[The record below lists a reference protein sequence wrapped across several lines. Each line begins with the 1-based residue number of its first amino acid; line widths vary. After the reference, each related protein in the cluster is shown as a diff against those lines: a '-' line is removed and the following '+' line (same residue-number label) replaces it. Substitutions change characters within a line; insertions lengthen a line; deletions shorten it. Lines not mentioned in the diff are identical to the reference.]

1 MYAGDGIHV
10 AHVTEE
16 GEALGD
22 VGRYG
27 EVIFEDLDELKRGRW
42 VGLGCEDG
50 VGKVL
55 DEEHLG
61 GAEEAV
67 VIGLVVGPELGP
79 VDVVVVFV
87 GHAHVAEGYDE
98 EVVIGSRPIDI
109 EVEGHVAAGLVGG
122 MEVDGEG
129 AEL

>member
-1 MYAGDGIHV
+1 M

-79 VDVVVVFV
+79 KPR
-87 GHAHVAEGYDE
+87 
-98 EVVIGSRPIDI
+98 IPISVTI
-109 EVEGHVAAGLVGG
+109 TLCSSSSFITVRGKPSSL
-122 MEVDGEG
+122 
-129 AEL
+129 L